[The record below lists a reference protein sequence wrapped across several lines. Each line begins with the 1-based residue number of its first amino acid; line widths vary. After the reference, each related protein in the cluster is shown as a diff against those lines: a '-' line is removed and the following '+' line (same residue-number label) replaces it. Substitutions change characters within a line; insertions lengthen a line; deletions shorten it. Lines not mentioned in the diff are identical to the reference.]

1 MENKKVAHIK
11 TGDTV
16 YILSGGEGKTGDKGK
31 KGKVL
36 KVLSDKGMVLVEGVN
51 MSVKHKKP
59 RGKYQQG
66 GIIHQESPI
75 YASKAMVICPKCG
88 ERTRVGKQ
96 KLDDGH
102 KVRVCKKCKEFID
115 NI

>member
-11 TGDTV
+11 KDDTV
-16 YILSGGEGKTGDKGK
+16 YIMSGGEGKTGDKGK

-51 MSVKHKKP
+51 MSTKHKKP
-59 RGKYQQG
+59 RGRYEQG

-75 YASKAMVICPKCG
+75 YASKAMLVCPKCG
-88 ERTRVGKQ
+88 ERTRVEKQ

-102 KVRVCKKCKEFID
+102 KVRVCKRCKEFVD
-115 NI
+115 NV